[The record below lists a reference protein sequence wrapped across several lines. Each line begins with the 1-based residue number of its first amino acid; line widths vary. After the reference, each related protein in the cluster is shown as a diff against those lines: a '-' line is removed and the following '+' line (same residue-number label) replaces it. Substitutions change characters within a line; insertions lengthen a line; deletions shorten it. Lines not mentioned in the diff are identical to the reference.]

1 MEDLN
6 DNTPSVFTVA
16 TNFFSKHKA
25 DCDLYH
31 LSNEDFDQLVRL
43 SLTSDTVLIG
53 NKPYKQRSGLAMGNN
68 LAPVLATIYMNEL
81 DNEILVRSNGCV
93 ILKRFMND
101 YFAFLTSK
109 ELTSKRLLET
119 ANGINDVIKVTLE
132 VPNNNQLPFLDTLV
146 TFNSQ
151 NKTFSTTLY
160 MKPIHSRCTCI
171 TPWECHGSVA
181 CKRAILVGETK
192 RAIRCSTDS
201 ESQKLSLKLIK
212 QLFIDNGYPNRFV
225 KRVIRN
231 TLFERRQKCENQEEF
246 LYLKLPFII
255 ILMRNIKE
263 EPFQS

>member
-25 DCDLYH
+25 DCDLYD
-31 LSNEDFDQLVRL
+31 LSNEDFDQLVGL
-43 SLTSDTVLIG
+43 PLTSDTVLIE

-68 LAPVLATIYMNEL
+68 LAPVLATIYMSEL

-119 ANGINDVIKVTLE
+119 ANGINDAIKVTLE

-160 MKPIHSRCTCI
+160 MKPIHSRCI
-171 TPWECHGSVA
+171 TPWESHGSVA
-181 CKRAILVGETK
+181 CKRAILMDETK

-201 ESQKLSLKLIK
+201 VSKDIPQVNQTIVYRQWLS
-212 QLFIDNGYPNRFV
+212 
-225 KRVIRN
+225 
-231 TLFERRQKCENQEEF
+231 
-246 LYLKLPFII
+246 
-255 ILMRNIKE
+255 
-263 EPFQS
+263 

>member
-1 MEDLN
+1 MVQFPWKIDLN

-16 TNFFSKHKA
+16 TNFFSKQF
-25 DCDLYH
+25 L
-31 LSNEDFDQLVRL
+31 LLVRL
-43 SLTSDTVLIG
+43 SLTSDTVLIE

-119 ANGINDVIKVTLE
+119 ANGINDAIKVTLE

-160 MKPIHSRCTCI
+160 MKPIHSRCI
-171 TPWECHGSVA
+171 TPWECYGSVA

-231 TLFERRQKCENQEEF
+231 TLFERRQKCENQEKF

>member
-1 MEDLN
+1 MVQFPWKLEDLN

-25 DCDLYH
+25 DCDLYD

-43 SLTSDTVLIG
+43 SLTSDTVLIE
-53 NKPYKQRSGLAMGNN
+53 NKPYKQRSGLPMGNN
-68 LAPVLATIYMNEL
+68 LAPVLATICMNEL

-119 ANGINDVIKVTLE
+119 ANGINDAIKVTLE

-160 MKPIHSRCTCI
+160 MKPIHSRCI
-171 TPWECHGSVA
+171 TPWESHGSVA

-192 RAIRCSTDS
+192 RTIRCSTDS
-201 ESQKLSLKLIK
+201 VSKDIPQVNQTIV
-212 QLFIDNGYPNRFV
+212 Y
-225 KRVIRN
+225 
-231 TLFERRQKCENQEEF
+231 RQW
-246 LYLKLPFII
+246 LT
-255 ILMRNIKE
+255 
-263 EPFQS
+263 